1 MIQFAT
7 PKLERSAKGCATACG
22 TPHPPGDTL
31 LAGDH
36 IDSGNPRT
44 VPRASAP
51 RRLFAA
57 SSGAL
62 LLLIAAGALAA
73 DQLAPAPQWQ
83 QPTAAA
89 ARKQVFEWLDAQ
101 QPDAETR
108 ARAERLWDAVPES
121 PSGEELLEAAAQTFA
136 LTEADVR
143 TLVETCAQP
152 RKEPVLPSHAWL
164 ADAATPPLVSANL
177 RLYYGRWLAHQT
189 LYDEAAEQL
198 AGLKPGDVVDP
209 ASLLFYQAVVH
220 HRLLEKEKGL
230 QAARELLADGH
241 SPPRR
246 YTTVAR
252 LIEADLKDLEPE
264 TLDHIARRMEDIQR
278 RLDLGRAGPKVRKIE
293 DGVIESLDKL
303 ISELEQQQQKSASM
317 SSGGQ
322 GSQSQSPLPD
332 SRIAEL
338 KGRGEVTKRNIG
350 SEAGW
355 GDLPPREREEVLQQ
369 IGREFPS
376 HYRDVIEQYFRK
388 LAAEGSQTE

>member
-1 MIQFAT
+1 MTQYAT
-7 PKLERSAKGCATACG
+7 PRIGETAQVRASARG
-22 TPHPPGDTL
+22 TLTPSGDALFAKAPVGT
-31 LAGDH
+31 
-36 IDSGNPRT
+36 GNSPL
-44 VPRASAP
+44 VPRFSAP

-57 SSGAL
+57 SSGVL

-73 DQLAPAPQWQ
+73 DQLAPAAQWQ
-83 QPTAAA
+83 QPTVAA
-89 ARKQVFEWLDAQ
+89 ARQQVFEWLDAQ

-136 LTEADVR
+136 LTEANVR

-198 AGLKPGDVVDP
+198 AGIKPGDVVDP

-230 QAARELLADGH
+230 QAARELLAHGH

-293 DGVIESLDKL
+293 DGVIESLDKM

-376 HYRDVIEQYFRK
+376 HYRDVVEQYFRK
-388 LAAEGSQTE
+388 LAAEGSETE

>member
-1 MIQFAT
+1 MTQYAT
-7 PKLERSAKGCATACG
+7 PRIGETAQACASARG
-22 TPHPPGDTL
+22 TPTPSGDALFAKAPVGT
-31 LAGDH
+31 
-36 IDSGNPRT
+36 GNSPL
-44 VPRASAP
+44 VPRFSAP

-57 SSGAL
+57 SSGVL

-73 DQLAPAPQWQ
+73 DQLAPAAQWQ
-83 QPTAAA
+83 QPTVAA
-89 ARKQVFEWLDAQ
+89 ARQQVFEWLDAQ

-136 LTEADVR
+136 LTEANVR

-198 AGLKPGDVVDP
+198 AGIKPGDVVDP

-388 LAAEGSQTE
+388 LAAEGSETE

>member
-1 MIQFAT
+1 MTQYAT
-7 PKLERSAKGCATACG
+7 PRIGETAQVCASARG
-22 TPHPPGDTL
+22 TLTPSGDALFAKAPVGT
-31 LAGDH
+31 
-36 IDSGNPRT
+36 GNSPL
-44 VPRASAP
+44 VPRFSAP

-57 SSGAL
+57 SSGVL

-73 DQLAPAPQWQ
+73 DQLAPAAQWQ
-83 QPTAAA
+83 QPTVAA
-89 ARKQVFEWLDAQ
+89 ARQQVFEWLDAQ

-136 LTEADVR
+136 LTEANVR

-198 AGLKPGDVVDP
+198 AGIKPGDVVDP

-230 QAARELLADGH
+230 QAARELLAHGH

-293 DGVIESLDKL
+293 DGVIESLDKM

-355 GDLPPREREEVLQQ
+355 GDLPPREREAVLQQ

-376 HYRDVIEQYFRK
+376 HYRDVVEQYFRK
-388 LAAEGSQTE
+388 LAAEGSETE